1 MLSTLGTVLIILLAG
16 GFAGFV
22 NILAGG
28 GSLLTLPLLIFLGLS
43 PLTANATNRVAIL
56 VQNIVSIIAFKK
68 GGVLKFGYVFFLAG
82 SALLGALWGA
92 EMGTRISD
100 NLFQKILSLVMFLVL
115 FILIWDPAKK
125 LQMDDAVENSLPL
138 KVLGV
143 CVFFGVGV
151 YGGFIQV
158 GVGFVI
164 IISLRLIHKMD
175 LVQINSFK
183 VTIVCVYT
191 FAALYIYL
199 DKVNWSYGLLLAV
212 GNALGGWLGSHTAMK
227 RGDQWIKRF
236 LFLIVSCLAIRL
248 LVTASW

>member
-16 GFAGFV
+16 GIAGFV

-28 GSLLTLPLLIFLGLS
+28 GSLLTLPLLIFLGLP
-43 PLTANATNRVAIL
+43 PLAANATNRVAIL
-56 VQNIVSIIAFKK
+56 VQNIVSIITFKR

-82 SALLGALWGA
+82 SALLGAILGA
-92 EMGTRISD
+92 KMGIQVPD

-115 FILIWDPAKK
+115 FVLIWDPAKK
-125 LQMDDAVENSLPL
+125 LQANNVKGDTLPRR
-138 KVLGV
+138 VLGV

-164 IISLRLIHKMD
+164 IISLRLIHGMD

-183 VTIVCVYT
+183 VTIVCIYT
-191 FAALYIYL
+191 FAALYVYL
-199 DKVNWSYGLLLAV
+199 EKVNWSYGLLLAV
-212 GNALGGWLGSHTAMK
+212 GNAVGAWLGSHTAMK